1 MSSASGVVIN
11 PGSKPRG
18 AGVRTICFRKVFG
31 CVEED
36 PVYGDDVVGQ
46 VDGLGIGDG
55 MVRVFGDLL
64 GALLWNGVLEV
75 VIEDVVVDVAE
86 NHDEDDDV
94 SVDESAIG
102 EAWV

>member
-1 MSSASGVVIN
+1 M
-11 PGSKPRG
+11 
-18 AGVRTICFRKVFG
+18 FG

-36 PVYGDDVVGQ
+36 PVYGDDVVGL

-94 SVDESAIG
+94 SVVESAIG